1 MTEARTLVLGLGN
14 DILRDDQIGLAVV
27 RALGDLP
34 EHVVVKEAYI
44 GGMALVEVFEG
55 YQRGIVVDADPSQTI
70 EPGTVRHVVMGDA
83 DTPSLRSAHD
93 ADLPSSLALARKLG
107 WTVPEQIDI
116 VAIAVRDFLTFD
128 VEMTPALDA
137 AVPEAVGTVRRL
149 LGLSPD

>member
-1 MTEARTLVLGLGN
+1 MSQPRTLVLGLGN

-44 GGMALVEVFEG
+44 GGMGLVEVFEG
-55 YQRGIVVDADPSQTI
+55 YQRGIVVDADPNV
-70 EPGTVRHVVMGDA
+70 EVPPGTVRHVVMGDA

-93 ADLPSSLALARKLG
+93 ADLPSSLALARQLG
-107 WTVPEQIDI
+107 WVVPEKIDI

-128 VEMTPALDA
+128 IKMTDLVEASVPVAVAL
-137 AVPEAVGTVRRL
+137 VKRL
-149 LGLSPD
+149 IGLSD